1 MAAAAI
7 QLIEGVMRKQ
17 TGNAATN
24 GRGAYKDNQ
33 ADGVKN
39 DSDNS
44 WGPFKPLPASPRAFK
59 PGQDG
64 ARGFAKGGNKRAHG
78 GDGNDWW

>member
-1 MAAAAI
+1 
-7 QLIEGVMRKQ
+7 MRKQ

-24 GRGAYKDNQ
+24 GRGAFKDHQ

-39 DSDNS
+39 YSETS
-44 WGPFKPLPASPRAFK
+44 WGPFKPQQVSPRAFK

-64 ARGFAKGGNKRAHG
+64 ARGFAKGSNRSQG
-78 GDGNDWW
+78 GDGFGGRPDWK

>member
-1 MAAAAI
+1 
-7 QLIEGVMRKQ
+7 MRKQ

-24 GRGAYKDNQ
+24 GRGAYRDSQGDGQKGYGAHDAGGWKGFKDQ
-33 ADGVKN
+33 
-39 DSDNS
+39 
-44 WGPFKPLPASPRAFK
+44 PASPHAFK

>member
-1 MAAAAI
+1 MKK
-7 QLIEGVMRKQ
+7 E
-17 TGNAATN
+17 TGNRATN
-24 GRGAYKDNQ
+24 GRGAFKDHQ
-33 ADGVKN
+33 GDGARGFGAQ
-39 DSDNS
+39 DAHG
-44 WGPFKPLPASPRAFK
+44 WGPFKPQPASPRAFK